1 MVSTLNKNKNKRIIT
16 KDDRNSARPEIGIY
30 QAGLPDREIGNPD
43 RDLRRKRKEIARKW
57 ATNTAPE

>member
-1 MVSTLNKNKNKRIIT
+1 MVIGT
-16 KDDRNSARPEIGIY
+16 KDPRNSARPEIGIY

-57 ATNTAPE
+57 ATNRT